1 MVAVIRVDGGDADEL
16 RSLYGWLCDEAEL
29 RGAVR
34 LVQAPVAQNDLGGIA
49 DAVSVAVGAGGAGTV
64 LASALA
70 TWLRTR
76 RSAVR
81 LVVQRG
87 GQKVQLDLE
96 TLETLENVIPL
107 IERLL
112 EAADDR

>member
-16 RSLYGWLCDEAEL
+16 RSLHEWLRDEAEL

-34 LVQAPVAQNDLGGIA
+34 LIHASVAPDELGGIA

-76 RSAVR
+76 RTAVR

-87 GQKVQLDLE
+87 GQKVELELE
-96 TLETLENVIPL
+96 TLESVVPL

-112 EAADDR
+112 DTGDDR